1 MPPVVSHPP
10 PPPPLSGHLRCIS
23 ASSGTPMWPRRFP
36 SDLPCRIGFRS
47 IEFREIHCDQGQ
59 RILDRCADAPEKFTI
74 CIGRKGEKGGR
85 LAHPSWTMSRLE
97 LITPVPGYGELG
109 HLPSRFYKNTSLR
122 SIVIRTP
129 FFNLPVL
136 NLKPSRANLLSDAS
150 LSRSEFVLELS
161 GLPSEFTQPSRTLW
175 GNWDE
180 IDKMFEKFLGSRP
193 EFKVVIRTGR
203 LYNRDKFQAQARERF
218 PLIAGRDRLRFE
230 TCLVVD
236 R

>member
-1 MPPVVSHPP
+1 
-10 PPPPLSGHLRCIS
+10 
-23 ASSGTPMWPRRFP
+23 MWPRRFP

-59 RILDRCADAPEKFTI
+59 RMLDRCADAPEKFTI

-97 LITPVPGYGELG
+97 LITPVPGYGE
-109 HLPSRFYKNTSLR
+109 PSRFYKNTSLQ

-136 NLKPSRANLLSDAS
+136 NLKPSCANLLSDTS
-150 LSRSEFVLELS
+150 LSLSEFVLELS
-161 GLPSEFTQPSRTLW
+161 GLPSELTQPSRTLW
-175 GNWDE
+175 GNWDD
-180 IDKMFEKFLGSRP
+180 IDKMFEKFPRPRP

-203 LYNRDKFQAQARERF
+203 L
-218 PLIAGRDRLRFE
+218 
-230 TCLVVD
+230 
-236 R
+236 